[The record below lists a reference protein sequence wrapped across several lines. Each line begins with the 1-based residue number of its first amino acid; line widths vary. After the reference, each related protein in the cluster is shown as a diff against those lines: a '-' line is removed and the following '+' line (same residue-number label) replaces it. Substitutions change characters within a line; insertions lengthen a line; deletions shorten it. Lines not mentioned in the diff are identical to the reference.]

1 MGTMSGKLKCGLAT
15 AAARDATAPMARA
28 EAVKRILLDAVLKQV
43 TIWKKLMEVLQ
54 KRPTG
59 TDWARGS
66 TPETTPEASRSLYTA
81 RPDTTAANAIPVPE
95 SHEQHAQTPCNPKV
109 ALPVC
114 PILLVSPVTFL
125 LGIFL
130 GLDWNLGKAC
140 QGFVNF
146 PSPNSRRRSEEHPWP
161 INQPWAD
168 TRASSSANEPIWAY
182 ALASEADSELDCR
195 ASAVK

>member
-1 MGTMSGKLKCGLAT
+1 MGTMSGKLKSGLAT

-28 EAVKRILLDAVLKQV
+28 EVVKRILLDAVLKQV

-54 KRPTG
+54 KRPTE
-59 TDWARGS
+59 TDGARGS
-66 TPETTPEASRSLYTA
+66 TPEMSPEAWSLYTA
-81 RPDTTAANAIPVPE
+81 RPDTTATNAIPVPE
-95 SHEQHAQTPCNPKV
+95 SHEPHAQTPCNPKV
-109 ALPVC
+109 PLPVW
-114 PILLVSPVTFL
+114 PILLVSPSTFL

-161 INQPWAD
+161 INQLWAD
-168 TRASSSANEPIWAY
+168 TRTSSSANEPICAY
-182 ALASEADSELDCR
+182 ALACEADSELDCR
-195 ASAVK
+195 ALAVK